1 MQQEKTKIP
10 TCSILPRWEYRM
22 DPQACG
28 YCEGDKVQLNPLR
41 RLMMT

>member
-22 DPQACG
+22 DP
-28 YCEGDKVQLNPLR
+28 
-41 RLMMT
+41 RLEAIARGIRFN